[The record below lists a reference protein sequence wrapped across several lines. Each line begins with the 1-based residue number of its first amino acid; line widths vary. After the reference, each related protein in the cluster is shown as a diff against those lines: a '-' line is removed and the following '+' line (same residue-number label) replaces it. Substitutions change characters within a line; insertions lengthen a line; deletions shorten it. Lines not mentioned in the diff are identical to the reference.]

1 MSQMPQLR
9 DILNDTPANAVD
21 VDYNFGALETHVAQE
36 LVNRD
41 GTVAMTGALTLAGPA
56 PSQPAHAVP
65 KSYVDAQVVPTG
77 VIWQF
82 GGAAAPAGWA
92 VCDGGEKSSTDPL
105 YTALFAVIG
114 YTYGR
119 GAGNNFLMP
128 DMRGRV
134 VAGVNAADAGLFA
147 LGKAGGNKHQTI
159 ILPHQHNTPGAAIA
173 IGNHNHY
180 AAHHHGMSHQHSV
193 PFRKGYDIT
202 GANNTGSTNAIFTSP
217 PNQNGAVIF
226 PNSRPTAI
234 WTGEAEGGP
243 DQISGFS
250 PSITDW
256 DDMEG
261 NTHNTG
267 FNGAHTVNVPGGATS
282 GGPNGDGTNAN
293 LPPYVTVNY
302 IIKL

>member
-9 DILNDTPANAVD
+9 DILNDTPATAVD

-147 LGKAGGNKHQTI
+147 LGKAGGSKDAT
-159 ILPHQHNTPGAAIA
+159 LPSHTHVANSHVHNRGGHGHSIVDH
-173 IGNHNHY
+173 G
-180 AAHHHGMSHQHSV
+180 HGMYHEHAQTT
-193 PFRKGYDIT
+193 RKGFDIHS
-202 GANNTGSTNAIFTSP
+202 GNQAGETNAVFKPGMTTPLTMITRPSTAQVADVGGGGDQTTGGRATTDIAALWTTSDG
-217 PNQNGAVIF
+217 NGA
-226 PNSRPTAI
+226 T
-234 WTGEAEGGP
+234 EG
-243 DQISGFS
+243 
-250 PSITDW
+250 PSNQG
-256 DDMEG
+256 MS
-261 NTHNTG
+261 
-267 FNGAHTVNVPGGATS
+267 TVGSAP
-282 GGPNGDGTNAN
+282 TNAN